1 MKKIFLAFIIAAL
14 TVPVFGQN
22 EKVKDTDQNIIL
34 AALKGWNVRLS
45 AGYLIGGTAP
55 LPYPS
60 GQDTAASCTST
71 YILQA
76 HGAIEFGWSWHQTKD
91 FLYLLNQKCLRGIA
105 VTSPCLG
112 NRRFLW

>member
-1 MKKIFLAFIIAAL
+1 MTLIQNTITMKKIFLAFIIAAL

-55 LPYPS
+55 LPLPAEIRKIE
-60 GQDTAASCTST
+60 GFNPGLNFMIEGDAEKKFKDTDW
-71 YILQA
+71 
-76 HGAIEFGWSWHQTKD
+76 GVRFG
-91 FLYLLNQKCLRGIA
+91 LRFGDRI
-105 VTSPCLG
+105 
-112 NRRFLW
+112 R